1 MALVKGVN
9 SYATVAEADSYFADR
24 LDVAAWSEASELQKG
39 QSLVTATSILD
50 GLNWIGFAVSDSQA
64 LAFPRVGSY
73 FDPRLGMDVAMTSS
87 VPTRVITA
95 TYELAY
101 HLLNN
106 DGILDDS
113 GSVVDLQVGAISLKT
128 ISSPNKVPQ
137 NVNRFIKPLLVNSGT
152 NIWWRAN

>member
-137 NVNRFIKPLLVNSGT
+137 NVNRFIKPLLVNNGT
-152 NIWWRAN
+152 NVWWRAN